1 MLPGR
6 NDFDSMEI
14 KKLMQNFR
22 KPGVVERITIRSGRL
37 VPVTE
42 VSSVE
47 AIEGRGLQGDRYNS
61 KGGTRQVTLIQFEHL
76 EAMASIL
83 GLSEVDFTLTRRNIL
98 VSGINLLALKD
109 KTFRIGEAL
118 LQYSGECHPCSRME
132 ETFGPG
138 GYNAMRGHGGITAKV
153 VAAGKIAIGDAVS
166 VVSQPEQPSNSQLTI
181 DN

>member
-1 MLPGR
+1 
-6 NDFDSMEI
+6 MEI

-61 KGGTRQVTLIQFEHL
+61 KGGTRQVTLIQSEHL
-76 EAMASIL
+76 LAMASIL

-98 VSGINLLALKD
+98 VRGINLLALKD

-153 VAAGKIAIGDAVS
+153 VMAGKIAIGDAVS
-166 VVSQPEQPSNSQLTI
+166 VVSQPEQPSNSELTI